1 MLLALIAT
9 LSMAAPDTSGV
20 GAFRASWTVDGF
32 LAPLS
37 LATFGAGTWSASR
50 LAPYDGGFERSRL
63 LPWDRPFAGWRN
75 DPADLSSTL
84 LCGAAAYP
92 VVLSVSD
99 WSGGRLEIQ
108 DLEAQS
114 LMVAEIVA
122 LESGTE
128 NLAKGMG
135 LWPRPMAVGKSSA
148 SADDASS
155 FWSGHAAG
163 AFAAAVFAGE
173 WFEGTH
179 PGDPDAKWVWG
190 VGLGLAS
197 TVAVLRITSGR
208 HYPTDVFAGAAAGS
222 LIGWAVPFLHRSGC
236 SNKVLVGL
244 APIPGGLVA
253 VARW

>member
-1 MLLALIAT
+1 MLVALIA
-9 LSMAAPDTSGV
+9 SIAMSAPDSSAA
-20 GAFRASWTVDGF
+20 GAFRASWPVDGA
-32 LAPLS
+32 LAPTA
-37 LATFGAGTWSASR
+37 LATFGAGYWSASR

-75 DPADLSSTL
+75 DRADLASTL

-92 VVLSVSD
+92 VVLGLSD
-99 WSGGRLEIQ
+99 WQGGRLEFQ
-108 DLEAQS
+108 DLEVQA
-114 LMVAEIVA
+114 LMVAEIAA

-128 NLAKGMG
+128 NLAKGARF
-135 LWPRPMAVGKSSA
+135 WPRPMAVGRSSA

-179 PGDPDAKWVWG
+179 PGDPRSGWVWG
-190 VGLGLAS
+190 AGLGLAT
-197 TVAVLRITSGR
+197 TVAVLRVASGR
-208 HYPTDVFAGAAAGS
+208 HYPTDVVVGS
-222 LIGWAVPFLHRSGC
+222 AVGSAIGWMVPVLHR
-236 SNKVLVGL
+236 VGRPGT
-244 APIPGGLVA
+244 AAFEVDPSPGGLVA